1 MRSPGQKLDG
11 NQNSKYCFKSTDFSS
26 GGPQPI
32 LHSNEEFIGL
42 NHPRADTEKHLLE
55 LSVKMRGLPPSSPLN
70 SDGPAHLA
78 INNSDIDAVIEI
90 VAPSIKSSSYKTP
103 CVQQKYFF
111 KSLADKK
118 YPSTR
123 LHLFLER
130 KSIEVLPPFFE
141 EQAFF
146 C

>member
-1 MRSPGQKLDG
+1 MRAH
-11 NQNSKYCFKSTDFSS
+11 Y
-26 GGPQPI
+26 
-32 LHSNEEFIGL
+32 
-42 NHPRADTEKHLLE
+42 
-55 LSVKMRGLPPSSPLN
+55 PLG